1 MLRHVVASVLL
12 IAAGTEPAAVLA
24 QSIHPSFHDANQSD
38 FHREFSKWASEVEAL
53 GIETYDPD
61 EYAAR
66 EAIPKL
72 GKKLNEI
79 GMAVLILLA
88 DAERRGFD
96 ARALVLDPSVT
107 TVLTA
112 TAAYL
117 ERHRGHAAVPLQ
129 LYEIAIEIDRRQQD
143 MGIESW
149 NRASPAFRTSLARRG
164 MWLIDAGRP
173 GEAVRLFDASG
184 NDPERLA
191 AQASGDDFP
200 LFHLWATAIAD
211 AGDHARAV
219 KLRRIAFDARK
230 EAGYGLMMTQAYRL
244 AFALDGGKD
253 FAGKAQFM
261 AELLARSDLQPDDR
275 AEFQIYRLE
284 ALYKTGAFDG
294 ALKLA
299 RNDMNAAESGAV
311 RIVALGMAMRILNDR
326 GDYSAALDLLY
337 DWQANE
343 GVSSI
348 FDPMNGWG
356 NHRVRLEAERA
367 SLHRDPT
374 RRLPFSEWA
383 EMVAYDSRLS
393 LEELEETQALLTSRG
408 DPARAPSLAR
418 VIRDLKQYARAPA
431 DNGLL
436 PLGEAW
442 FSPVTSATVA
452 ALPRAEFE
460 ARLAST
466 ASEKGEQPAAQF
478 RRFLAQY
485 MLSMIAA
492 SRGDWG
498 PAVALQVEVDRI
510 AAERGD
516 TARVCHDLLSL
527 YPAVRQAT
535 GKGPPM
541 PDCTVTTNDWMR
553 YSTATSNAVI
563 ATNFDGDV
571 SQALALLA
579 PELARVDNAKISR
592 REVSLGSNTTFGRVS
607 TDRST
612 VYSQYVELASRDPA
626 LRSDPVERDL
636 VFRRLQAT
644 LIDDVAEGINRAAA
658 ERIAATKDPALVDM
672 LREYQQL
679 AEIAG
684 RMPVPVMG
692 PRTEEER
699 EAARQRAAK
708 EQEIESTRKRRMDE
722 IRTVIDAKFP
732 GYFELV
738 EPEPLGIADIQS
750 RLGEDE
756 ALLLIVPLGH
766 RIHQIAIDKRGSDW
780 ATGDI
785 DAFELAR
792 LVQRLMWDVG
802 AKVDLPQAVQ
812 DRWADH
818 AGGGYGYDRGSAYRI
833 YQAAIQPV
841 EARLR
846 GKRRVFVTSSGVLTA
861 LPIGILVTSPPEGSD
876 ANPDDLRRTQWLAD
890 KFAIVNLPSIPSLRL
905 LERQAGTMR
914 SVEGAGFVG
923 FGDPVLAGV
932 ARRRGGGDR
941 TDQRAR
947 QGSPEEPNAAS
958 SLPEQ
963 LRRLA
968 RLPGTARELN
978 QIRAKLGAPPESVKL
993 AEQALESQVRTAD
1006 LSKASII
1013 AFATHGLVPGEISG
1027 LDEAG
1032 LVMTPPTLASETDDG
1047 FLSASEIALLKLQ
1060 AEWVLLSACNTAVAK
1075 GYGATSLTDAFFYAG
1090 ARSVLASH
1098 WPVSDDAAALL
1109 TSVAIALQKSTPGLS
1124 RAEALQLSMRQV
1136 RNDTS
1141 HDRMEGSQTVATW
1154 AHPSIWGPFSI
1165 FGDVN

>member
-1 MLRHVVASVLL
+1 
-12 IAAGTEPAAVLA
+12 
-24 QSIHPSFHDANQSD
+24 
-38 FHREFSKWASEVEAL
+38 
-53 GIETYDPD
+53 
-61 EYAAR
+61 
-66 EAIPKL
+66 
-72 GKKLNEI
+72 
-79 GMAVLILLA
+79 
-88 DAERRGFD
+88 
-96 ARALVLDPSVT
+96 
-107 TVLTA
+107 
-112 TAAYL
+112 
-117 ERHRGHAAVPLQ
+117 
-129 LYEIAIEIDRRQQD
+129 
-143 MGIESW
+143 
-149 NRASPAFRTSLARRG
+149 
-164 MWLIDAGRP
+164 
-173 GEAVRLFDASG
+173 
-184 NDPERLA
+184 
-191 AQASGDDFP
+191 
-200 LFHLWATAIAD
+200 
-211 AGDHARAV
+211 
-219 KLRRIAFDARK
+219 
-230 EAGYGLMMTQAYRL
+230 
-244 AFALDGGKD
+244 
-253 FAGKAQFM
+253 
-261 AELLARSDLQPDDR
+261 
-275 AEFQIYRLE
+275 
-284 ALYKTGAFDG
+284 
-294 ALKLA
+294 
-299 RNDMNAAESGAV
+299 
-311 RIVALGMAMRILNDR
+311 
-326 GDYSAALDLLY
+326 
-337 DWQANE
+337 
-343 GVSSI
+343 
-348 FDPMNGWG
+348 
-356 NHRVRLEAERA
+356 
-367 SLHRDPT
+367 
-374 RRLPFSEWA
+374 
-383 EMVAYDSRLS
+383 
-393 LEELEETQALLTSRG
+393 
-408 DPARAPSLAR
+408 
-418 VIRDLKQYARAPA
+418 
-431 DNGLL
+431 
-436 PLGEAW
+436 
-442 FSPVTSATVA
+442 
-452 ALPRAEFE
+452 
-460 ARLAST
+460 
-466 ASEKGEQPAAQF
+466 
-478 RRFLAQY
+478 
-485 MLSMIAA
+485 
-492 SRGDWG
+492 
-498 PAVALQVEVDRI
+498 
-510 AAERGD
+510 
-516 TARVCHDLLSL
+516 
-527 YPAVRQAT
+527 
-535 GKGPPM
+535 M
-541 PDCTVTTNDWMR
+541 PDCTVTTSETERNR
-553 YSTATSNAVI
+553 TALSNAVI
-563 ATNFDGDV
+563 ATNFDGNLK
-571 SQALALLA
+571 QALALLA

-607 TDRST
+607 SDRSGA
-612 VYSQYVELASRDPA
+612 YSQYIELASRDPA

-679 AEIAG
+679 AEITG
-684 RMPVPVMG
+684 RMPAPTMG

-708 EQEIESTRKRRMDE
+708 EQEIEGARKRRMDE
-722 IRTVIDAKFP
+722 IRTVVDAKFP

-756 ALLLIVPLGH
+756 ALLLIVPLGN

-861 LPIGILVTSPPEGSD
+861 LPLGILVTSPPKGSD

-905 LERQAGTMR
+905 LERQAGTLR
-914 SVEGAGFVG
+914 SVEGSDFVG

-941 TDQRAR
+941 TDQSAR
-947 QGSPEEPNAAS
+947 QASPEEPNPAS

-978 QIRAKLGAPPESVKL
+978 QIRATLGAPPESVKL
-993 AEQALESQVRTAD
+993 AEQALERQVRSAD

-1032 LVMTPPTLASETDDG
+1032 LVMTPPAVASETDDG

-1141 HDRMEGSQTVATW
+1141 HDRTEAGQTVATW